1 MTMADTFLFIHSH
14 KNSYIQYGHQGSY
27 AFKIKYYAHYY
38 KMSNEEFEE
47 AYIEAG
53 RTFFHQAHFI
63 LKELGFEGFV
73 IDGRL
78 GGWLKPID
86 KNNKTINYPNDDFI
100 DFEQYIVQEKIGLAF
115 DLINSQFENIKKILE
130 HSESLEQ
137 FNEYIR
143 EYTEL

>member
-1 MTMADTFLFIHSH
+1 MTNTFLFIS
-14 KNSYIQYGHQGSY
+14 NYRNGYIQYSHQGSY
-27 AFKIKYYAHYY
+27 AFKIKYYAHFYN
-38 KMSNEEFEE
+38 MSSEEFEE
-47 AYIEAG
+47 AYIEASN
-53 RTFFHQAHFI
+53 TFFHQADYI
-63 LKELGFEGFV
+63 LKKLGFGGYE

-86 KNNKTINYPNDDFI
+86 KNNKTINYPVDDFI
-100 DFEQYIVQEKIGLAF
+100 DFEQHIVQKQIELAF

>member
-1 MTMADTFLFIHSH
+1 MTDTFLFIS
-14 KNSYIQYGHQGSY
+14 NYRNAYIQYSHQGSY
-27 AFKIKYYAHYY
+27 AFKIKYYAHFYN
-38 KMSNEEFEE
+38 MSSEEFEE
-47 AYIEAG
+47 AYIEASN
-53 RTFFHQAHFI
+53 TFFHQADYI
-63 LKELGFEGFV
+63 LKKLGFGGYE

-86 KNNKTINYPNDDFI
+86 KNKKTINYPHDEFI
-100 DFEQYIVQEKIGLAF
+100 DYEQYIVQQQIELAF